1 MDTITNTE
9 VALLGLLAEREMYP
23 YEMEKEISEHDMQY
37 WTEISLASVYKVLAK
52 LEKKQLVDVKI
63 TVSEGNK
70 VKKIYSIT
78 PGGLQEFKERIR
90 KICSEI
96 EHSIDQ
102 IDLGL
107 ANLRHLQKNEVNE
120 LFTRYIESIDTLI
133 SGYRDLE
140 KYITENECVLGKLH
154 LSRRR
159 QILLAAEKKWAQQ
172 FLKEYN
178 DENT

>member
-1 MDTITNTE
+1 ME

-23 YEMEKEISEHDMQY
+23 YEMEKEIAEHDMQY

-78 PGGLQEFKERIR
+78 LEGLQEFKTRIR

-107 ANLRHLQKNEVNE
+107 ANLRHLEKKEVNE

-172 FLKEYN
+172 FLREYN

>member
-1 MDTITNTE
+1 ME
-9 VALLGLLAEREMYP
+9 VALLGLLAERDMYP

-78 PGGLQEFKERIR
+78 LEGLQEFKTRIR
-90 KICSEI
+90 KICSEV

-107 ANLRHLQKNEVNE
+107 ANLRHLEKKEVNE
-120 LFTRYIESIDTLI
+120 LFTQYIESIDTLI

-172 FLKEYN
+172 FLREYN